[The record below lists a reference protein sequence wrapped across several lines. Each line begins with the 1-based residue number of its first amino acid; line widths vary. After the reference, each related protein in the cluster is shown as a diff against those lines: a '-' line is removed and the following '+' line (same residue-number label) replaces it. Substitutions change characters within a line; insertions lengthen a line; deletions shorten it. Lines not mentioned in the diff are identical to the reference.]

1 VGRSSLTP
9 WWCRARYQIIGRA
22 PGELIPSSEAF
33 HVPIRGSVAIAD
45 VVARINEIEALFQ
58 RSVAPAQTASFAP
71 TLASASTTTA
81 APAAALPTTTAAP
94 PTAAPTTVDPPVAAS
109 VAPAS
114 TSQPDPG
121 AGARALAIAEG
132 EVGQAEQPP
141 GSNDGPR
148 LAVYRSATAGAA
160 AGQPWCAYFVSWAA
174 AQAGAPIGDNGTGLG
189 SVAQI
194 RDWAQRTGRLM
205 PASSTPAPGDLILF
219 GDQHVGMVESVNPD
233 GSLTTVE
240 GNYANAVTRV
250 HRSRS
255 EATDYVHLS

>member
-1 VGRSSLTP
+1 
-9 WWCRARYQIIGRA
+9 
-22 PGELIPSSEAF
+22 
-33 HVPIRGSVAIAD
+33 VPITPSVAIAD
-45 VVARINEIEALFQ
+45 VVSRINEIEALFQ
-58 RSVAPAQTASFAP
+58 RSIAPAETTSFAP
-71 TLASASTTTA
+71 ALNAASTSTDTAATPAVLPTATATPAVVPTATTTA
-81 APAAALPTTTAAP
+81 AAAAPATVTPLATAATP
-94 PTAAPTTVDPPVAAS
+94 
-109 VAPAS
+109 
-114 TSQPDPG
+114 QPDSG

-148 LAVYRSATAGAA
+148 LAVYRSATAGAT

-174 AQAGAPIGDNGTGLG
+174 AQAGAPIGDGGTGLG

-205 PASSTPAPGDLILF
+205 PASSAPAPGDLILF
-219 GDQHVGMVESVNPD
+219 GDEHVGMVESVNPD
-233 GSLTTVE
+233 SSLTTIE

-255 EATDYVHLS
+255 EATDYVHL

>member
-1 VGRSSLTP
+1 
-9 WWCRARYQIIGRA
+9 
-22 PGELIPSSEAF
+22 
-33 HVPIRGSVAIAD
+33 VALAD
-45 VVARINEIEALFQ
+45 VVSRINEIEALFQ

-71 TLASASTTTA
+71 ALAAATPTTTA
-81 APAAALPTTTAAP
+81 PTTTTTTATSAALPTDATAVPPTTVPTTTAAP
-94 PTAAPTTVDPPVAAS
+94 VEAS
-109 VAPAS
+109 S
-114 TSQPDPG
+114 TPGSDSG

-132 EVGQAEQPP
+132 EVGQTEQPP
-141 GSNDGPR
+141 GSNDSPR

-174 AQAGAPIGDNGTGLG
+174 AQAGAPIGEDGSGLG

-219 GDQHVGMVESVNPD
+219 GNEHVGIVESVNPD

-240 GNYANAVTRV
+240 GNYGNAVTRV

-255 EATDYVHLS
+255 EATDYVHL